1 MSRENLAA
9 LSVFATVAARRSF
22 RAAAR
27 ELELSPSAVSHAVS
41 ALEARL
47 GTRLLART
55 TRSVAPTE
63 AGQALLAQLAPALGE
78 IDAALLRAAESGAR
92 PSGLVRITVPRSSVD
107 HIFLPRAAAF
117 AAAYPDITLEL
128 HGDDGLI
135 DIVAEG
141 YDAGLRFGESLEAD
155 MVAVRFGPRKQ
166 RMIVVAAPA
175 LLAERGTPRH
185 PRDLVDFPCIGM
197 RRASGQIYRWELE
210 KEGEALDVAV
220 TGPLILNDTRLI
232 MQAVANGLG
241 LGFVFEANA
250 QAALAS
256 GTIVTVLDDWCPP
269 FPGFFLYYPSRR
281 QMRPALRAVIDF
293 FAHSQ

>member
-1 MSRENLAA
+1 MPRENLAA

-27 ELELSPSAVSHAVS
+27 ELDLSPSAVSHAVAS
-41 ALEARL
+41 LEARL

-78 IDAALLRAAESGAR
+78 IDAALLRAAESGAQ
-92 PSGLVRITVPRSSVD
+92 PSGLVRITVPRSAVEPL
-107 HIFLPRAAAF
+107 FLPRAAAF
-117 AAAYPDITLEL
+117 AAAYPEITLEL

-135 DIVAEG
+135 DIVAAG

-155 MVAVRFGPRKQ
+155 MVAVRFGPAKQ

-175 LLAERGTPRH
+175 LLAARGTPRH
-185 PRDLVDFPCIGM
+185 PRDLVDYPCVAM
-197 RRASGQIYRWELE
+197 RRAAGQLYRWELE
-210 KEGEALDVAV
+210 KDGEALDVAV
-220 TGPLILNDTRLI
+220 TGQLILNDTRLI
-232 MQAVANGLG
+232 LQAVIDGLG
-241 LGFVFEANA
+241 LGFVFEHTA
-250 QAALAS
+250 QDALAC
-256 GTIVTVLDDWCPP
+256 GAIVTVLDDWCPH

-281 QMRPALRAVIDF
+281 QMRPALRAFIDF
-293 FAHSQ
+293 FARG

>member
-1 MSRENLAA
+1 MPRESLAA

-27 ELELSPSAVSHAVS
+27 DLELSPSAVSHAVS

-92 PSGLVRITVPRSSVD
+92 PSGLVRITVPRSA
-107 HIFLPRAAAF
+107 IEPLFLPRAAAF
-117 AAAYPDITLEL
+117 AAAYPEITLEL

-141 YDAGLRFGESLEAD
+141 YDAGLRFGESLDAD
-155 MVAVRFGPRKQ
+155 MVAVRFGPAKQ

-175 LLAERGTPRH
+175 LLAARGTPRH
-185 PRDLVDFPCIGM
+185 PRDLVDYPCIAL
-197 RRASGQIYRWELE
+197 RFSGGRLYRWELE
-210 KEGEALDVAV
+210 KDGETIEVAI
-220 TGPLILNDTRLI
+220 TGPLILNDNRLVLEAAAAGI
-232 MQAVANGLG
+232 G
-241 LGFVFEANA
+241 LGFVLEHTALD
-250 QAALAS
+250 ALAT
-256 GTIVTVLDDWCPP
+256 GAIVSVLDDWCPP

-281 QMRPALRAVIDF
+281 QMRPALRAFIDF
-293 FAHSQ
+293 FARG